1 MNLEERQF
9 PWINEFLAYLRLE
22 RGLAENTILS
32 YGRDLKKF
40 FALLKKVPEEVEEGD
55 VRQFMRVELSSGVS
69 HRTLARSLS
78 ALKSFYKYRIYIGQ
92 TLVSPL
98 ALIEQPELWKTLP
111 ETLSFDEVDRLLGLP
126 DLTSPRGVRDKTL
139 LEILYATGMR
149 VSELTA
155 ITLSK
160 INREMGF
167 LRVFGKGGKERL
179 IPYGEEAS
187 RWIDLY
193 VDKFRPILL
202 GKKNTNLLFFN
213 PSGESLTRQ
222 GVWKILKGYGRLMGI
237 EEKIHPHLLRHS
249 FATHL
254 LEKGAGLRL
263 VQTLLGHSQISTTEI
278 YTLVSRERMREI
290 HHRFHPRS

>member
-1 MNLEERQF
+1 MNPEEKQF

-22 RGLAENTILS
+22 RGMAENTILS

-40 FALLKKVPEEVEEGD
+40 FTLLKRGPEEVDEGD
-55 VRQFMRVELSSGVS
+55 VHQFMRVELSSGVS
-69 HRTLARSLS
+69 HRSLARSLS

-92 TLVSPL
+92 TLASPL

-126 DLTSPRGVRDKTL
+126 DVTSPRGVRDKAL

-155 ITLSK
+155 ITLPK
-160 INREMGF
+160 VNREMGF

-187 RWIDLY
+187 DGSTSTSISSAL
-193 VDKFRPILL
+193 FF
-202 GKKNTNLLFFN
+202 GKKSTNLLFFN
-213 PSGESLTRQ
+213 PFGEALTRQ
-222 GVWKILKGYGRLMGI
+222 GVWKIFKGTEGSW
-237 EEKIHPHLLRHS
+237 ESKKIHPHLLRHS

-254 LEKGAGLRL
+254 LERSGPQACSDSWPLPDFDDRDL
-263 VQTLLGHSQISTTEI
+263 HACLG
-278 YTLVSRERMREI
+278 RGCG
-290 HHRFHPRS
+290 RFITAFIPL

>member
-1 MNLEERQF
+1 MNPEEKQF

-22 RGLAENTILS
+22 RGMAENTILS

-40 FALLKKVPEEVEEGD
+40 FTLLKRGPEEVDEGD

-69 HRTLARSLS
+69 HRSLARSLS

-92 TLVSPL
+92 TLASPL

-126 DLTSPRGVRDKTL
+126 DVTSPRGVRDKAL

-155 ITLSK
+155 ITLPK
-160 INREMGF
+160 VNREMGF

>member
-1 MNLEERQF
+1 MNPEEKQF

-22 RGLAENTILS
+22 RGMAENTILS

-40 FALLKKVPEEVEEGD
+40 FTLLKRGPEEVDEGD

-69 HRTLARSLS
+69 HRSLARSLS

-92 TLVSPL
+92 TLASPL

-126 DLTSPRGVRDKTL
+126 DVTSPRGVRDKAL

-155 ITLSK
+155 ITLPK
-160 INREMGF
+160 VNREMGF

-193 VDKFRPILL
+193 IDKFRPLLL
-202 GKKNTNLLFFN
+202 GKKSTNLLFFN
-213 PSGESLTRQ
+213 PFGEALTRQ

-237 EEKIHPHLLRHS
+237 EEKIHTHLLRHS

>member
-126 DLTSPRGVRDKTL
+126 DLTSPRGVRDKAL

>member
-69 HRTLARSLS
+69 HRSLARSLS

-126 DLTSPRGVRDKTL
+126 DLTSPRGVRDKAL

>member
-1 MNLEERQF
+1 MNPEEKQF

-22 RGLAENTILS
+22 RGMAENTILS

-40 FALLKKVPEEVEEGD
+40 FTLLKRGPEEVDEGD

-69 HRTLARSLS
+69 HRSLARSLS
-78 ALKSFYKYRIYIGQ
+78 ALKSFYKYRIYNGQ
-92 TLVSPL
+92 TLASPL

-126 DLTSPRGVRDKTL
+126 DVTSPRGVRDKAL

-155 ITLSK
+155 ITLPK
-160 INREMGF
+160 VNREMGF

-193 VDKFRPILL
+193 IDKFRPLLL
-202 GKKNTNLLFFN
+202 GKKSTNLLFFN
-213 PSGESLTRQ
+213 PFGEALTRQ

>member
-69 HRTLARSLS
+69 HRSLARSLS

-98 ALIEQPELWKTLP
+98 VLIEQPELWKTLP

-126 DLTSPRGVRDKTL
+126 DLTSPRGVRDKAL

>member
-1 MNLEERQF
+1 MNPEEKQF

-22 RGLAENTILS
+22 RGMAENTILS

-40 FALLKKVPEEVEEGD
+40 FTLLKRGPEEVDEGD
-55 VRQFMRVELSSGVS
+55 VHQFMRVELSSGVS
-69 HRTLARSLS
+69 HRSLARSLS

-92 TLVSPL
+92 TLASPL

-126 DLTSPRGVRDKTL
+126 DVTSPRGVRDKAL

-155 ITLSK
+155 ITLPK
-160 INREMGF
+160 VNREMGF

-193 VDKFRPILL
+193 IDKFRPLLL